1 MSAVPSR
8 RDPAMR
14 FCCMYATPA
23 SIRPARRVA
32 LTIDLRAGD
41 MQFLNNRVTM
51 HSRTGY
57 VDHPEPER
65 RRDLIRLWLT
75 TGD

>member
-1 MSAVPSR
+1 
-8 RDPAMR
+8 
-14 FCCMYATPA
+14 MYATPA

-51 HSRTGY
+51 HSPYRVRG
-57 VDHPEPER
+57 PSRAGAPP
-65 RRDLIRLWLT
+65 
-75 TGD
+75 